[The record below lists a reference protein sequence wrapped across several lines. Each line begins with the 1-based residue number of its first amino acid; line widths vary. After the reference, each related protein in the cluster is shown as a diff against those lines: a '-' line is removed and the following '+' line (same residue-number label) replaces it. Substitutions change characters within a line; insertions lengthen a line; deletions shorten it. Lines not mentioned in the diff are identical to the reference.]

1 MSKLQ
6 ELGYHQAIGADLISN
21 FFLAILLGAIATAL
35 SWGLMRALGR
45 LDQPDARRTHK
56 QATPRAGA
64 LGIALICLVYALQ
77 QGGAQLWLIPAL
89 AALGLLDDLFAQSA
103 LLRLTLQL
111 AFCTIAVVAQG
122 DPWPDGPVLII
133 RILLTLSA
141 VAIINAANFFDGRN
155 GLLSSNFILLLLCL
169 PLLGVHWP
177 AAGLWLGFLP
187 FNFPRARIFMGDVGS
202 YCIGATLAWLWLC
215 NAQNSSTSSMAF
227 LVACSG
233 ILADPIL
240 TLLLRL
246 HQGKKIWQAHREH
259 LYQWLARTGCSDL
272 KLVSVYLVYA
282 GLSIL
287 LARFMLMQTDGVAA
301 LLTCAWCAA
310 SALFWGQARR
320 SVLRSLRQRQ
330 SVGRA

>member
-1 MSKLQ
+1 V
-6 ELGYHQAIGADLISN
+6 ISH
-21 FFLAILLGAIATAL
+21 FFLAILLGLIATAL

-45 LDQPDARRTHK
+45 LDQPDARRTHH

-64 LGIALICLVYALQ
+64 LGIALICMVYALQ
-77 QGGAQLWLIPAL
+77 HEGAQLWLIPAL
-89 AALGLLDDLFAQSA
+89 AGLGLLDDLFPQSA

-122 DPWPDGPVLII
+122 DPWPDGPVIVI
-133 RILLTLSA
+133 RVLMTLSA

-177 AAGLWLGFLP
+177 AAILLAGLWLGFLP

-202 YCIGATLAWLWLC
+202 YCIGATLAWLWLS
-215 NAQNSSTSSMAF
+215 NAQSSSASSMAF

-246 HQGKKIWQAHREH
+246 LQGKKVWQAHREH
-259 LYQWLARTGCSDL
+259 LYQWLARSGFSDL
-272 KLVSVYLVYA
+272 KLVSAYLVYA

-287 LARFMLMQTDGVAA
+287 VARFMVMQTDVVAA
-301 LLTCAWCAA
+301 LLGATWCIATT
-310 SALFWGQARR
+310 LFWRYARLG
-320 SVLRSLRQRQ
+320 VLRSRRQRQ
-330 SVGRA
+330 SLSAS